1 MKALPRHL
9 SVLVLVGAALLTL
22 PWLGNKPFHTKG
34 EPREAI
40 TAQAMISSGNWILPQ
55 RYGTDIATKPP
66 LLHWL
71 IGTFSLIEGEV
82 TEGTSRL
89 PSALGYILG
98 GMAFFLFAQRNE
110 GSAKALVAT
119 SILLSTLQW
128 SHGAMA
134 ARVDMLLTGCMVWAL
149 TALYRW
155 EATQLKGIPW
165 LAVVAMSLATLTKG
179 PVGIVL
185 PCMVLF
191 FYLLLKGYRFVQL
204 FRAMVLAALPSAVLP
219 VLWYLAAWQTGGDQF
234 LAIVYDENIARFTGT
249 MKLGGEH
256 RNSNLYML
264 GTLLSGMLPWSLPA
278 LIAGGM
284 ALSKINKPAPGFLK
298 RWAESFRALPAHKQY
313 SAVAIASILLFY
325 AIPASKRGVY
335 LMPAYPFLSLFIADL
350 FFGWVEQKK
359 RFWRVVENFF
369 GGALLLAVLLLTLF
383 TLGWN
388 PPLGFLPEKS
398 ASAAAFYVD
407 IMQNLFAEASLSDIL
422 VSLVFL
428 TTLILWHFQRK
439 GPERLIPGAP
449 FLTLLFSFLLF
460 MNAFLQPQIGK
471 HLSVKPFAEKIKQQ
485 ELPGNNYYS
494 YGRSC
499 FVMSFYLNRIFLEF
513 PGTEPESGI
522 LILGEKE
529 LEKLR
534 AETGEKYQFTVID
547 KSSHPYTDI
556 RQTQCR
562 VSFQKLEHR

>member
-1 MKALPRHL
+1 
-9 SVLVLVGAALLTL
+9 
-22 PWLGNKPFHTKG
+22 
-34 EPREAI
+34 
-40 TAQAMISSGNWILPQ
+40 
-55 RYGTDIATKPP
+55 
-66 LLHWL
+66 
-71 IGTFSLIEGEV
+71 
-82 TEGTSRL
+82 
-89 PSALGYILG
+89 
-98 GMAFFLFAQRNE
+98 
-110 GSAKALVAT
+110 
-119 SILLSTLQW
+119 
-128 SHGAMA
+128 
-134 ARVDMLLTGCMVWAL
+134 
-149 TALYRW
+149 
-155 EATQLKGIPW
+155 
-165 LAVVAMSLATLTKG
+165 
-179 PVGIVL
+179 
-185 PCMVLF
+185 
-191 FYLLLKGYRFVQL
+191 
-204 FRAMVLAALPSAVLP
+204 
-219 VLWYLAAWQTGGDQF
+219 
-234 LAIVYDENIARFTGT
+234 
-249 MKLGGEH
+249 
-256 RNSNLYML
+256 
-264 GTLLSGMLPWSLPA
+264 
-278 LIAGGM
+278 
-284 ALSKINKPAPGFLK
+284 
-298 RWAESFRALPAHKQY
+298 
-313 SAVAIASILLFY
+313 
-325 AIPASKRGVY
+325 
-335 LMPAYPFLSLFIADL
+335 MPAYPFLSLFIADL

-428 TTLILWHFQRK
+428 TTLILWYFQRK